1 MIKRICT
8 YCLAFL
14 GYKSDGKAKPY
25 ERAWQESHGICK
37 VCLARELGKED
48 PFEAWQE
55 YGGEGG

>member
-1 MIKRICT
+1 MIKRICC

-37 VCLARELGKED
+37 VCLAREMGEED
-48 PFEAWQE
+48 VWAMWLDL
-55 YGGEGG
+55 GGES